1 MWFDIMHLMDSS
13 DYLRCRLRGENEA
26 TQLQIQYEHIVSYSK
41 CVPPYGVEEG
51 GWGGWGRERE
61 EGGRGG
67 RFWGYLRGQLAPSGL
82 LEAVL
87 LSGQQPKGV
96 LSHDERSSAV
106 GMVVAAAVGSG
117 EETIHNA

>member
-1 MWFDIMHLMDSS
+1 M
-13 DYLRCRLRGENEA
+13 
-26 TQLQIQYEHIVSYSK
+26 
-41 CVPPYGVEEG
+41 
-51 GWGGWGRERE
+51 
-61 EGGRGG
+61 
-67 RFWGYLRGQLAPSGL
+67 GYLQGQLTPSGL

-87 LSGQQPKGV
+87 PSGQQPKGV